1 MTACLIAESDS
12 DKITMVNNEVKR
24 LDIKIDHPSIN
35 MSDCEF
41 VPSDDN
47 DKIIYGRLQST
58 KYKTIQ
64 GGKFFMKNLKILTKM
79 ALIGIAV
86 LTFTIFSI
94 LFSISSM
101 NAIKQQTIKTEEES
115 IIADYDN
122 NIKNEVGTVITLLDS
137 YNSDIQAGLYS
148 KEEGMKLAAGKVR
161 ALRYGTDGYFW
172 ADQSDGTNVVLL
184 GSSTEGTNRMDT
196 EDSEGYKMVEDFI
209 TNSVQNGS
217 YYCNYKF
224 PKEGE
229 TEPKPKRAY
238 TQYYEPFDWVIG
250 TGNYIDHIDEQI
262 AASKAE
268 ADTYANAKTKLFLV
282 ICIVFAA
289 VIILFLLYMITNITK
304 PLKAVGG
311 NMKNMSEGDFSDRA
325 DKSLL
330 KRKDDFGILLNV
342 AEKMRTDIGTLVNGV
357 KKETKTITDS
367 IDGIRASM
375 DNLNSEIDDVSST
388 TIQLSASMEETSAA
402 SGDISVMT
410 REIES
415 AARNVA
421 ERAQEGAERAQDIYK
436 KAASAKNSTNET
448 KNSLMEQKEYIK
460 NNLNSALENVKVV
473 SEISTLAESIME
485 ITSQTNL
492 LSLNASIE
500 AARAG
505 EAGKGFAVVADEI
518 RKLAEASQESTENI
532 KKVTEQVNESV
543 QSLAKDSETLLSFI
557 DDQVMD
563 SIHLFDS
570 ISNNYNE
577 DAKEIDLLVADFSA
591 ISEELLASISNITE
605 SIDGISQA
613 ASESAAGT
621 ANIADRI
628 ANIVDTSSSVNASLQ
643 DSDKTACRLKEAA
656 NKFKL

>member
-1 MTACLIAESDS
+1 MIKLYIVTYNPQNIKLYKE
-12 DKITMVNNEVKR
+12 KI
-24 LDIKIDHPSIN
+24 
-35 MSDCEF
+35 
-41 VPSDDN
+41 
-47 DKIIYGRLQST
+47 
-58 KYKTIQ
+58 
-64 GGKFFMKNLKILTKM
+64 FMKNLKILTKM

-342 AEKMRTDIGTLVNGV
+342 TEKMRTDIGTLVNGV